1 MERRHFLSFTGGLA
15 GAALLTS
22 CTDPDADPP
31 LPDPGR
37 VPAAAGASPPA
48 GDVLYADVSAHLSA
62 VDAATGVTIL
72 SLKDA
77 APGADRRLM
86 HTVTAANTLVTL
98 DARTGGTLMRTSVPP
113 GLVARAVAPSGTAV
127 ALAAPAPT
135 SPYGGP
141 GRRET
146 TIVVAD
152 PSGGRPP
159 KTLRLKGNFEPDSFS
174 LGGTALFV
182 LEYLPATRPDR
193 YRVRMYDLD
202 SGTLGPLLTR
212 EKKPVP
218 AGAEETMRGEGRVAV
233 LAPDHRRLY
242 TLYTHQPGHL
252 HTRDLVA
259 GRGTGVHAF
268 VHVLDLEQRWA
279 YCLDLPEPFG
289 RGAARGHALAVHGG
303 ALHVYDAASGT
314 VVRADTG
321 TLRIERRARIGAAG
335 GRASAVA
342 AGGRLYVA
350 AGSSV
355 QVVDGETLRA
365 REKWRLPGA
374 AAGIAAGPDGV
385 VYAGVPGGVLRF
397 EARDGARGRET
408 SRTPI
413 VGMTALR
420 FAVPAV

>member
-1 MERRHFLSFTGGLA
+1 MERRHFLRVTGGLA

-22 CTDPDADPP
+22 CTGPGEDPP
-31 LPDPGR
+31 SPDPGR
-37 VPAAAGASPPA
+37 VAAGASPPA
-48 GDVLYADVSAHLSA
+48 GDVLYADVSTHLSA
-62 VDAATGVTIL
+62 VDAATGATIL

-77 APGADRRLM
+77 VPGADQRLLYS
-86 HTVTAANTLVTL
+86 VTAANALITL
-98 DARTGGTLMRTSVPP
+98 DARTGRTLTRTSVPP
-113 GLVARAVAPSGTAV
+113 GLVARAVAPSGTVV
-127 ALAAPAPT
+127 ALAAPAPA

-146 TIVVAD
+146 TVVVAD
-152 PSGGRPP
+152 PSGDRPP

-193 YRVRMYDLD
+193 YRVRVCDLD

-218 AGAEETMRGEGRVAV
+218 PGAEETMRGEGRVAV

-303 ALHVYDAASGT
+303 ALFVYDAASGT
-314 VVRADTG
+314 VVRAGTD
-321 TLRIERRARIGAAG
+321 TLRIERTARIDAAG
-335 GRASAVA
+335 GTASAVA
-342 AGGRLYVA
+342 AGVRLYVA

-355 QVVDGETLRA
+355 QVVDGETLKA
-365 REKWRLPGA
+365 REEWRLPGT
-374 AAGIAAGPDGV
+374 AAGIATGQDGV
-385 VYAGVPGGVLRF
+385 VYAGVPGTALRF
-397 EARDGARGRET
+397 EARDGAGGRET

-413 VGMTALR
+413 AGMTALR